1 MIWKIAKLIIELLP
15 IRCRHDLKYEYFVFP
30 NNYNSKRTLRV
41 ISIDIGAIFIA
52 TAQWNE

>member
-30 NNYNSKRTLRV
+30 NNYNSKRMLRV
-41 ISIDIGAIFIA
+41 RSIDIGAIFIA